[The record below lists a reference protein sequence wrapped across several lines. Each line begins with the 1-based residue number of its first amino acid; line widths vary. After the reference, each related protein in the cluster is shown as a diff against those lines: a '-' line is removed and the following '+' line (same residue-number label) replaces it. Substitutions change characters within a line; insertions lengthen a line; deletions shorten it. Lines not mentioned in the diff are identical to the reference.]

1 MLVATQVEKQLQN
14 RLDATAANICMCTR
28 SGAVKHYGSLWIVVV
43 AVCMP
48 IGKFTSGIR
57 MSLPRLHSVKMR
69 EKDVKNTQSGISF
82 LRQER
87 AFRKQEIETKLI
99 GKVVIVYKHNRIEN
113 C

>member
-1 MLVATQVEKQLQN
+1 VLVATQVEKQLQN
-14 RLDATAANICMCTR
+14 RLDATAANICMRTR
-28 SGAVKHYGSLWIVVV
+28 CAIKHSGSLWIVVV

-99 GKVVIVYKHNRIEN
+99 GKFVIVYKHNRIEN